1 MILCLVL
8 PFSII
13 ISTRNRPILLG
24 RIIETIILNSNALPR
39 LVQFIVIDSS
49 KSSESEEVVALIG
62 KKIPIKFIKA
72 DLSATLPEK
81 RNTAIAHLTGNT
93 EIVFFL
99 DDDVEIAS
107 NFLENALKC
116 FENPNVIGVGGRDIN
131 KSLRTPKRWQI
142 LFKLTSTQQG
152 VILVSGQ
159 NVEYVNSNEE
169 MEVEWIS
176 GCVMSFRASLLDH
189 IRFDENRHFDGEDVD
204 FTFRASKFGKL
215 VCSPSAKYQHS
226 SSLSILPNKNHR
238 IRDLITHRCL
248 LVLNTDGK
256 VRFWPTYISLL
267 VLGLA
272 MSIKGL
278 SKRSASL
285 ISLGLRHIVLAFAS
299 PVYLIYLFTK
309 KKFQISR

>member
-1 MILCLVL
+1 ML

-13 ISTRNRPILLG
+13 VSTRNRPILLE
-24 RIIETIILNSNALPR
+24 RLLYTIILNSNALPH
-39 LVQFIVIDSS
+39 LVEVIVIDSS
-49 KSSESEEVVALIG
+49 KSSESEQVVTFIG
-62 KKIPIKFIKA
+62 ERIPTKLIKA
-72 DLSATLPEK
+72 NFSATLPEK
-81 RNTAIAHLTGNT
+81 RNTAISHLNGSA

-99 DDDVEIAS
+99 DDDVEISS
-107 NFLENALKC
+107 NFLENALEC
-116 FENPNVIGVGGRDIN
+116 FENPNVVGVGGRDVN
-131 KSLRTPKRWQI
+131 KNLKTPKRWQI
-142 LFKLTSTQQG
+142 FFKLTSTQQG

-238 IRDLITHRCL
+238 IRDLIAHRCL

-285 ISLGLRHIVLAFAS
+285 TSLGLRHIVLAFAS
-299 PVYLIYLFTK
+299 PVYLIYLFIK
-309 KKFQISR
+309 REFSNK

>member
-1 MILCLVL
+1 MIPSGVL

-13 ISTRNRPILLG
+13 ISTRNRPFLLG
-24 RIIETIILNSNALPR
+24 RIIESIIQNSNALPH

-49 KSSESEEVVALIG
+49 KSSESEEVVAVIG
-62 KKIPIKFIKA
+62 KKIPIQFIKA

-93 EIVFFL
+93 EVVFFL

-107 NFLENALKC
+107 SFLEKTLMC
-116 FENPNVIGVGGRDIN
+116 FENPNVVGVGGRDIN
-131 KSLRTPKRWQI
+131 KSLSTPKRWQI
-142 LFKLTSTQQG
+142 FFKLTSMQQG
-152 VILVSGQ
+152 VILASGQ
-159 NVEYVNSNEE
+159 NVEYVNSDEV

-226 SSLSILPNKNHR
+226 SSLSSIPNKNHR
-238 IRDLITHRCL
+238 IRDLIAHRCL
-248 LVLNTDGK
+248 LVLNTGGK

-278 SKRSASL
+278 FKRDASL
-285 ISLGLRHIVLAFAS
+285 TFLGLRHLVLGITS
-299 PVYLIYLFTK
+299 PIYLLYLFIK
-309 KKFQISR
+309 KRNIK

>member
-1 MILCLVL
+1 ML

-24 RIIETIILNSNALPR
+24 RIIETIILNSNALPH

-49 KSSESEEVVALIG
+49 KSSESEEVVAVIG

-72 DLSATLPEK
+72 DLSASLPEK
-81 RNTAIAHLTGNT
+81 RNTAIAHLTGNS

-99 DDDVEIAS
+99 DDDVELDPH
-107 NFLENALKC
+107 FFENTLRC
-116 FENPNVIGVGGRDIN
+116 FENSNIVGVGGRDIN

-142 LFKLTSTQQG
+142 FFKLTSTQQG

-159 NVEYVNSNEE
+159 NVEYINSDED

-204 FTFRASKFGKL
+204 FTYRASKFGKL
-215 VCSPSAKYQHS
+215 VCSPNAKYQHS
-226 SSLSILPNKNHR
+226 SSLSSLPNKNHR
-238 IRDLITHRCL
+238 IRDLIAHRCL
-248 LVLNTDGK
+248 LVLNTGGK

-278 SKRSASL
+278 SKRDASL
-285 ISLGLRHIVLAFAS
+285 TFLGLRHLVLGITS
-299 PVYLIYLFTK
+299 PLYMLYLFIK
-309 KKFQISR
+309 KRNIK

>member
-1 MILCLVL
+1 ML

-24 RIIETIILNSNALPR
+24 RIIETIILNSSALPH
-39 LVQFIVIDSS
+39 LIQFIVIDSS
-49 KSSESEEVVALIG
+49 KSSESEEVVSVIG

-81 RNTAIAHLTGNT
+81 RNTAIAHLTGNI

-99 DDDVEIAS
+99 DDDVELDS
-107 NFLENALKC
+107 NFLENALMC
-116 FENPNVIGVGGRDIN
+116 FENPNIVGVGGRDIN
-131 KSLRTPKRWQI
+131 RSLRTPKRWQI
-142 LFKLTSTQQG
+142 FFKLTSTQQG

-159 NVEYVNSNEE
+159 NVEYVNSDED

-176 GCVMSFRASLLDH
+176 GCVMSFRASLLDR

-204 FTFRASKFGKL
+204 FTYRASKFGKL

-226 SSLSILPNKNHR
+226 SSLSSLPNKNHR
-238 IRDLITHRCL
+238 IRDLIAHRCL
-248 LVLNTDGK
+248 LVLNTGGK

-278 SKRSASL
+278 SKRDASL
-285 ISLGLRHIVLAFAS
+285 TFLGLRHLVLGITS
-299 PVYLIYLFTK
+299 PIYLLYLFIK
-309 KKFQISR
+309 KRNIK